1 MTGRLLLLD
10 LIVQLA
16 FALLAGPLQ
25 LPREKPRVVVRLQAV
40 TACQDVHC
48 HLSRREP
55 EATVR
60 HRGQTNADA
69 PRSTR
74 QVIFRLNS
82 RGQHQLLAE
91 LLAGLLLLLLFL
103 LLLKTSHA
111 AKHRLEERRQG
122 FHHLALVP
130 RDVEINGECLL
141 ESYLETLHDGLVF
154 CLQGS
159 AGVEP
164 FLFVT
169 AVCWRAWCLCYSWSL
184 LSEPSSLGHINRP
197 QLRLLW
203 NLSCLYGSAH
213 QELEVDIATV
223 AHLRDVV
230 GRAPEGLV
238 PFHLAATPLV
248 TVVRVIY
255 KSLLHERLAASTHAL
270 EATANL

>member
-1 MTGRLLLLD
+1 MATADSGGVAPTVAPPRWLLRTAQATRKPVPITDRNCLGPLLH
-10 LIVQLA
+10 V
-16 FALLAGPLQ
+16 LAGPLQ

-91 LLAGLLLLLLFL
+91 LFAGLLLLLLLFL

-111 AKHRLEERRQG
+111 TKHRLEERRQG
-122 FHHLALVP
+122 FHHLALIP

-169 AVCWRAWCLCYSWSL
+169 AVCWRAWCLCYSVAHQQTPTEAPL
-184 LSEPSSLGHINRP
+184 EP
-197 QLRLLW
+197 QLPLRERTSGNGSRHCNGCSPERRRW
-203 NLSCLYGSAH
+203 SCS
-213 QELEVDIATV
+213 
-223 AHLRDVV
+223 
-230 GRAPEGLV
+230 
-238 PFHLAATPLV
+238 
-248 TVVRVIY
+248 
-255 KSLLHERLAASTHAL
+255 
-270 EATANL
+270 